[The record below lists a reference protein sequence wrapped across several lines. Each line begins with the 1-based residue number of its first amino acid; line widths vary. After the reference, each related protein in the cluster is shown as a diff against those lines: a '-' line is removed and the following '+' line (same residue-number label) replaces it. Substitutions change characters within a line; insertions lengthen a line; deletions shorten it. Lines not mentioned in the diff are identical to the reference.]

1 MVLEEAGGA
10 LSEPQHRYVTAILGN
25 ISKLVTM
32 VQELQNFPG
41 NDAFEFEVVR
51 LKDLLKEAVAALHTS
66 ALEGK
71 IRLAERLSDDPLST
85 IGDRQKLS
93 QAMYEFLAATIKFAS
108 PGGVVEVSAREEN
121 EKIVVEFLA
130 ASAPGTREGMALP
143 DLGKGCQL
151 WRLHGGHIAISQTDG
166 CFITCEL
173 PIVRLPEC

>member
-1 MVLEEAGGA
+1 MQTTIDRFEVLELIRRQWLSTLLHDLSNPLFAARGYLRMVLEEAGGA

-93 QAMYEFLAATIKFAS
+93 QAMYEFLGATIKFAS
-108 PGGVVEVSAREEN
+108 PGGAVEVSAREEN
-121 EKIVVEFLA
+121 EKIVLEFRA
-130 ASAPGTREGMALP
+130 ASASNRREG
-143 DLGKGCQL
+143 
-151 WRLHGGHIAISQTDG
+151 
-166 CFITCEL
+166 
-173 PIVRLPEC
+173 